1 VTFASNTTG
10 KIQLTSSESN
20 VPPGVPA
27 CNTQV
32 YAFYSYQKEE
42 IVPLPGSIAD
52 YLRGHTEE
60 LGNRIIESHPPL
72 HAVDDPPSPIIAR
85 LLRNP
90 YPAQTLAIMGLVKRW
105 RQSKAGAVIAECGTG
120 KTLISLGAVQT
131 HAEDRRFTAIAMV
144 PPQLVEK
151 WCRETIL
158 TLPRVRVFIIDGL
171 RTPTSSKAH
180 YGVNEVKL
188 RNGRIVREGMKTSLT
203 ELRLRKSHASARRR
217 WDSVCHCPA
226 VFVVGRDRAKLGY
239 FWRHAYQ
246 VAHCG
251 RYQGSVVNPDT
262 GSPVYLGN
270 EGERL
275 LAMDFKKV
283 KLSEM
288 LGQAE
293 GSNHARRLTYSALW
307 QADGSKV
314 RRFAPIDFI
323 GRYMDGFFDYA
334 IADEVHELKGGDT
347 AQGNA
352 LGTLAA
358 CAGHI
363 AVLTGT
369 LLGGYADELFNIL
382 FRLAPP
388 RMLGEGFEHGDAG
401 VRAFTETY
409 GLLEKITVIE
419 PADNACSEAR
429 VTTRVRHRPGA
440 SPLLFGRFLMS
451 LGAFVSLE
459 DISDALPPY
468 REDIVSVEMD
478 QPLQKAYENM
488 EEDIK
493 KALREHRGNSSVASV
508 ALNALLAYPDR
519 PFGFGDLIGREFNPE
534 TQRREPFLIAATRDL
549 DENFVYAKERR
560 LVEEIKSSLERGR
573 KVQVYAV
580 YTQKRDVTH
589 RLESILAK
597 EGIRAAVLTTQVAPE
612 EREAWY
618 ERQLRSGL
626 QVCIAHPRLV
636 QTGLDLLA
644 MSDIFFYETGY
655 SIYTLRQASRRS
667 WRIGQRNNVN
677 VKFFYYAGTM
687 QETCLR
693 LMGKKLLV
701 SLAMEG
707 KFATDG
713 LQAIDEGD
721 DILMAMARE
730 LVTEKGIGESA
741 DAVWKRLVEKQAEVF
756 GVRAVETSPLE
767 MVEEHPER
775 DAPEVIIPAPAQ
787 IPAVVTQL
795 LMFGGLRESVPM
807 PKASRRRLRT
817 AALSDQMA
825 MFQD

>member
-1 VTFASNTTG
+1 MIG
-10 KIQLTSSESN
+10 K
-20 VPPGVPA
+20 
-27 CNTQV
+27 
-32 YAFYSYQKEE
+32 
-42 IVPLPGSIAD
+42 
-52 YLRGHTEE
+52 
-60 LGNRIIESHPPL
+60 
-72 HAVDDPPSPIIAR
+72 
-85 LLRNP
+85 LLRKP
-90 YPAQTLAIMGLVKRW
+90 YAAQTAAIMGLVRRW
-105 RQSKAGAVIAECGTG
+105 QQARAGAVIAECGTG
-120 KTLISLGAVQT
+120 KTLISLGAIQT
-131 HAEDRRFTAIAMV
+131 HAENRPFAALAMV

-151 WCRETIL
+151 WCREAML
-158 TLPRVRVFIIDGL
+158 TLPRLRVFIIDGL
-171 RTPTSSKAH
+171 RTPTSSNSH
-180 YGVNEVKL
+180 HGVNEVKL
-188 RNGRIVREGMKTSLT
+188 RNKRIVREGLRTSLS
-203 ELRLRKSHASARRR
+203 ELRLRRTSPSARKR
-217 WDSVCHCPA
+217 WDSICSSPA
-226 VFVVGRDRAKLGY
+226 LFVIGRDRAKLGY

-246 VAHCG
+246 VARCG
-251 RYQGSVVNPDT
+251 RYQGSVVNPDS
-262 GSPVYLGN
+262 GSPVYLGS

-275 LAMDFKKV
+275 LAMDFRKA

-288 LGQAE
+288 LGQGE
-293 GSNHARRLTYSALW
+293 GTNHARRPLYSALW
-307 QADGSKV
+307 QADGKKI

-358 CAGHI
+358 SARHI

-382 FRLAPP
+382 FRLGAS
-388 RMLGEGFEHGDAG
+388 RMLEEGFEYGEAG
-401 VRAFTETY
+401 VRAFTEIY

-468 REDIVSVEMD
+468 REEIVSVEMD
-478 QPLQKAYENM
+478 QPLQKAYEEM

-493 KALREHRGNSSVASV
+493 KAFREHRGNSSVASV
-508 ALNALLAYPDR
+508 ALNALLAFPDR
-519 PFGFGDLIGREFNPE
+519 PYGFGDLIGREFNPE

-560 LVEEIKSSLERGR
+560 LVEEIKASLELGR

-597 EGIRAAVLTTQVAPE
+597 EGIRVAVLTTQVAPE

-618 ERQLRSGL
+618 ERQLRAGV
-626 QVCIAHPRLV
+626 QVVICHPRLV
-636 QTGLDLLA
+636 KTGLDLWA
-644 MSDIFFYETGY
+644 FPDIFFYETGY

-677 VKFFYYAGTM
+677 VKFFHYAGTM
-687 QETCLR
+687 QETCVR

-707 KFATDG
+707 KFANDG

-741 DAVWKRLVEKQAEVF
+741 DAVWKRLQKQQAEVF
-756 GVRAVETSPLE
+756 GIRPAETFPAETELE
-767 MVEEHPER
+767 PPAG
-775 DAPEVIIPAPAQ
+775 DLPEVVISPPTSIPE
-787 IPAVVTQL
+787 VVTQL
-795 LMFGGLRESVPM
+795 LMFGMSPDAVLHR
-807 PKASRRRLRT
+807 KASRRSSI
-817 AALSDQMA
+817 AATSSDQLGL
-825 MFQD
+825 FSN